1 LSKLAV
7 SSRARAVIIDS
18 AEVRRPGAKNRIERR
33 VVGRSIP
40 RTREEHMA
48 LQVHGSSGDVGKT
61 ILWIVGIVAFVVIAL
76 TKVPELISP
85 NKANITGETGA
96 TTRMIN

>member
-1 LSKLAV
+1 M
-7 SSRARAVIIDS
+7 
-18 AEVRRPGAKNRIERR
+18 
-33 VVGRSIP
+33 
-40 RTREEHMA
+40 T

-61 ILWIVGIVAFVVIAL
+61 ILWIVGIVAFVIIAL

-85 NKANITGETGA
+85 NKANVTGETGA

>member
-7 SSRARAVIIDS
+7 SPRARAVIIVS
-18 AEVRRPGAKNRIERR
+18 AEVRRPGANRIEHR

-40 RTREEHMA
+40 QTREEHMT

-61 ILWIVGIVAFVVIAL
+61 ILWIVGIVAFVVIMLA
-76 TKVPELISP
+76 KVPELISP